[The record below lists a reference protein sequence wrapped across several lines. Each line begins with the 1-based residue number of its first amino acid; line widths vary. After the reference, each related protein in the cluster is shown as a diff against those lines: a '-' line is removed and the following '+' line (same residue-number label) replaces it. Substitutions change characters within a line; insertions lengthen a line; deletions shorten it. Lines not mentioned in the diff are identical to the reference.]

1 MTRLLTTEGVV
12 VLAHAGVDVLV
23 AHRRGLVLEAGGVE
37 RPEEAEVG
45 HDRRDDR
52 LLGETTVL
60 AEIGTADVED
70 QVPVDHA
77 AALVDG
83 EAAVGVSVVGEAH
96 VETLL
101 DHEGAELLDM
111 RGTAVH
117 VDVEAVGGVVDHVGL
132 GTKGVEDGARDARGG
147 TVRTV
152 ETDLE
157 ALEGEATA

>member
-1 MTRLLTTEGVV
+1 MLTQGAV
-12 VLAHAGVDVLV
+12 
-23 AHRRGLVLEAGGVE
+23 
-37 RPEEAEVG
+37 
-45 HDRRDDR
+45 
-52 LLGETTVL
+52 
-60 AEIGTADVED
+60 
-70 QVPVDHA
+70 

-101 DHEGAELLDM
+101 DHEGAELLDV

-132 GTKGVEDGARDARGG
+132 GTQGVEDGACDARGG